1 MLRRPVLL
9 LPVLFVILL
18 VSIVITTFIGV
29 SGLSLL
35 TFDSEMIRKLIFEVR
50 LPRVFGALLV
60 GGGLAAAGCVMQGLF
75 RNPMADPYIIG
86 TSTGGALGAACAI
99 VFLGG
104 LIMPLF
110 AFIGAAASTITVYII
125 SKRNGRIAV
134 ETLLLS
140 GIAVSLFLSAMLSF
154 IMYMSGNSLHQI
166 MFWMMG
172 GFWNIYWDDVGLAL
186 LIPVAA
192 IILYVFSRDLNVMA
206 LGEEEAIHLGVNTE
220 RTKKILL
227 LVSTFITAIA
237 VSVSGCIGFVGL
249 IIPHI
254 MRIFTGPDHRIL
266 LPASILAGSI
276 LLIWADTV
284 ARTLPIEIPVGII
297 TAFLGAPFFIY
308 LLRRRTRV

>member
-104 LIMPLF
+104 LLMPLF